1 MNELEIKII
10 ITLSIIG
17 FYIISNLYIKD
28 FIYKTLKKFHF
39 SLERRQLTIKLFS
52 LISGVVGI
60 IFLAAIWGIEKNQIG
75 LFISSALTVLGV
87 AFFAQ
92 WSVLSNITSGIIM
105 YFNHPLGIGD
115 NILIED
121 KDFPIEGIIID
132 ISFFFMHIK
141 TIQGNTITIP
151 NNVVI
156 QKAIKINK

>member
-1 MNELEIKII
+1 MSPLEIKIV
-10 ITLSIIG
+10 ITISIVG

-28 FIYKTLKKFHF
+28 FIYKALKKFHF

-52 LISGVVGI
+52 IISGLVGI
-60 IFLAAIWGIEKNQIG
+60 IFLGAIWGIEKSQIG

-92 WSVLSNITSGIIM
+92 WSVLSNITAGIIL

-115 NILIED
+115 SINIPD
-121 KDFPIEGIIID
+121 KDFPIEGIIVD

-141 TIQGNTITIP
+141 TVEGNIITIP